1 VTDATSGQEHRGTP
15 ARTYLATVVVVLAMP
30 DIVPM
35 TVVVE
40 PDEAA
45 VVVVIAI
52 VVGGT
57 VPVMGVWC
65 FFELEQPA
73 TTAAL
78 RARAAMNTLIPREVM
93 DRD

>member
-1 VTDATSGQEHRGTP
+1 MTDATSGQEHRGTP
-15 ARTYLATVVVVLAMP
+15 ASTYLATVVVLAMP

-40 PDEAA
+40 PDVAA
-45 VVVVIAI
+45 VVVVEAI

-93 DRD
+93 VRD

>member
-1 VTDATSGQEHRGTP
+1 
-15 ARTYLATVVVVLAMP
+15 MP

-40 PDEAA
+40 PDVAA
-45 VVVVIAI
+45 VVVVEAI

-57 VPVMGVWC
+57 VPVTGVWC